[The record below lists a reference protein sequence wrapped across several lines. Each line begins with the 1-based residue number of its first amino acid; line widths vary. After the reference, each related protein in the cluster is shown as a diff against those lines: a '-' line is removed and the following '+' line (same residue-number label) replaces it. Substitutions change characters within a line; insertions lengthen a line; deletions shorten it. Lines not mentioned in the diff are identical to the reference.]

1 MIETEIYLI
10 NFENKLTEMPLEIT
24 WEIQEK
30 VLFLKGR
37 KVFLGFV
44 WRFAKRN

>member
-1 MIETEIYLI
+1 MIETETKIYLI

-30 VLFLKGR
+30 VSFAGR
-37 KVFLGFV
+37 KVFTRDLL
-44 WRFAKRN
+44 